1 MGFQTEN
8 NQSGST
14 GSTNN
19 AKADAPTGYINIYI
33 PSRDG
38 ARKKLGA
45 IALKDSNVNQKAL
58 REWLDADEA
67 NINNLMDALVGEY
80 TSVSGAP
87 AEFDLPGF
95 GD

>member
-1 MGFQTEN
+1 MAFQSEN

-14 GSTNN
+14 NSSNSKT
-19 AKADAPTGYINIYI
+19 DAPTGYLNFYI

-38 ARKKLGA
+38 SRKKLGA
-45 IALKDSNVNQKAL
+45 IALKDSNTNQKAL

-67 NINNLMDALVGEY
+67 NAQRLLQAIELEY

-95 GD
+95 GQ

>member
-8 NQSGST
+8 NQST
-14 GSTNN
+14 STNN
-19 AKADAPTGYINIYI
+19 NAKDAPTGYINFYI

-38 ARKKLGA
+38 SRKKLGA
-45 IALKDSNVNQKAL
+45 IALKDSNANQKAL
-58 REWLDADEA
+58 REWLDADDA
-67 NINNLMDALVGEY
+67 NIQLLLNALVAEY

-95 GD
+95 GQ